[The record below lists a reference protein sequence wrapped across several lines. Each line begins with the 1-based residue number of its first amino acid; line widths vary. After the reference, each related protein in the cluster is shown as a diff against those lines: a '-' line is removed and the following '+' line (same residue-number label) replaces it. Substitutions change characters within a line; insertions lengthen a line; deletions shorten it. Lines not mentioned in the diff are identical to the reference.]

1 MDLGLRNKRALVL
14 GAGSGLG
21 KAVALA
27 LACEGATVVAAG
39 RTPEKLEATCA
50 EIKAAGGKAYALAC
64 DLRNIDAIPAV
75 AEAAKKL
82 LGGNIEILFNNGG
95 GPAPTPAQGQ
105 PMQAWHNQFD
115 NLVASVIAMTDAVLP
130 EMKAAGWGRIITNAS
145 SGVVV
150 PIANLAMSNALRS
163 ALVGWSKTLANE
175 VAAQGI
181 TVNMVLPGRI
191 NTDRL
196 QFLDEAR
203 AKRENITG
211 QEVTEKMKAAIPA
224 KRYGNPNEYGDV
236 VAFLASTRASYITG
250 SMIRVDGGAIASV

>member
-1 MDLGLRNKRALVL
+1 MDLGLRNKRTLVL

-21 KAVALA
+21 KAVALS
-27 LACEGATVVAAG
+27 LAAEGACVVVAG
-39 RTPEKLEATCA
+39 RTPEKIEATVA
-50 EIKAAGGKAYALAC
+50 EIKAAGGNARALVC
-64 DLRNIDAIPAV
+64 DLRDLSAIPAV
-75 AEAAKKL
+75 AEQAKTL
-82 LGGNIEILFNNGG
+82 LGGSIEILFNNGG

-105 PMQAWHNQFD
+105 PMQAWHEQFD

-130 EMKAAGWGRIITNAS
+130 DMKAAGWGRIITNAS
-145 SGVVV
+145 SGVIV
-150 PIANLAMSNALRS
+150 PIPNLAMSNALRS

-203 AKRENITG
+203 AKRENSSA
-211 QEVTEKMKAAIPA
+211 QEVSDKMKAAIPA

-236 VAFLASTRASYITG
+236 VAFIASIRASYITG
-250 SMIRVDGGAIASV
+250 SMIRVDGGAIGCV

>member
-1 MDLGLRNKRALVL
+1 MDLGLKNKRALVL

-21 KAVALA
+21 KAVALS
-27 LACEGATVVAAG
+27 LAAEGAHVVVAG
-39 RTPEKLEATCA
+39 RTLERIDATVT
-50 EIKAAGGKAYALAC
+50 EINAAGGKAEALQC
-64 DLRNIDAIPAV
+64 DLKNLESIPTT
-75 AEAAKKL
+75 AEAAKKI
-82 LGGNIEILFNNGG
+82 LGGSIEILFNNGG

-105 PMQAWHNQFD
+105 PLKAWHEQFD

-130 EMKAAGWGRIITNAS
+130 DMKSSGWGRIITNAS
-145 SGVVV
+145 SGVIV
-150 PIANLAMSNALRS
+150 PIPNLAMSNSLRS

-203 AKRENITG
+203 AKRENSTA
-211 QEVTEKMKAAIPA
+211 QEVSEKMKAAIPA
-224 KRYGNPNEYGDV
+224 KRYGNPHEYGDV
-236 VAFLASTRASYITG
+236 VAFLASMRASYITG

>member
-1 MDLGLRNKRALVL
+1 MDLGLKTKRALVL

-21 KAVALA
+21 KAVAISLA
-27 LACEGATVVAAG
+27 AEGANVVVAG
-39 RTPEKLEATCA
+39 RTQEKIEATCA
-50 EIKAAGGKAYALAC
+50 EIQDKGGNAFALVC
-64 DLRNIDAIPAV
+64 DLRNLDSIPGV
-75 AEAAKKL
+75 AQAAKKL
-82 LGGNIEILFNNGG
+82 LGGSIEILFNNGG

-105 PMQAWHNQFD
+105 PLQAWHEQFD

-130 EMKAAGWGRIITNAS
+130 DMKAAGWGRVITNAS

-150 PIANLAMSNALRS
+150 PIPNLAMSNSLRS
-163 ALVGWSKTLANE
+163 ALVGWSKTLASE

-203 AKRENITG
+203 AKRENTTA
-211 QEVTEKMKAAIPA
+211 QEVSEKMKSAIPA

>member
-1 MDLGLRNKRALVL
+1 MDLGLRDKRALVL

-21 KAVALA
+21 KAVAHCLA
-27 LACEGATVVAAG
+27 AEGAHVVVAG
-39 RTPEKLEATCA
+39 RTSEKNASTVT
-50 EIKAAGGKAYALAC
+50 EIKAAGGNAKALLCDLKNIATIPALAQQ
-64 DLRNIDAIPAV
+64 
-75 AEAAKKL
+75 AKEL
-82 LGGNIEILFNNGG
+82 LGGSIEILFNNGG

-105 PMQAWHNQFD
+105 PMQAWHEQFD
-115 NLVASVIAMTDAVLP
+115 NLVASIIAMTDAVLSD
-130 EMKAAGWGRIITNAS
+130 MKAAGWGRIITNAS
-145 SGVVV
+145 SGVIV
-150 PIANLAMSNALRS
+150 PIPNLAMSNALRS

-196 QFLDEAR
+196 RFLDEAR
-203 AKRENITG
+203 AQRENTTAR
-211 QEVTEKMKAAIPA
+211 EVSEKMKAAIPV
-224 KRYGNPNEYGDV
+224 KRYGNPQEYGDV

>member
-1 MDLGLRNKRALVL
+1 MDLGLKTKRALVL

-21 KAVALA
+21 KAVAISLA
-27 LACEGATVVAAG
+27 AEGANVVVAG
-39 RTPEKLEATCA
+39 RTQEKIEATCA
-50 EIKAAGGKAYALAC
+50 EIQVKGGNAFALVC
-64 DLRNIDAIPAV
+64 DLRNLDSIPGV
-75 AEAAKKL
+75 AQAAKKL
-82 LGGNIEILFNNGG
+82 LGGSIEILFNNGG

-105 PMQAWHNQFD
+105 PLQAWHEQFD

-130 EMKAAGWGRIITNAS
+130 DMKAAGWGRVITNAS

-150 PIANLAMSNALRS
+150 PIPNLAMSNSLRS
-163 ALVGWSKTLANE
+163 ALVGWSKTLASE
-175 VAAQGI
+175 VAAQGV

-203 AKRENITG
+203 AKRENTTA
-211 QEVTEKMKAAIPA
+211 QEVSEKMKSAIPA

>member
-1 MDLGLRNKRALVL
+1 MDLGLTARRALVL

-21 KAVALA
+21 RAVALS
-27 LACEGATVVAAG
+27 LAAEGAQVVAAG
-39 RTPEKLEATCA
+39 RTPGKIEATVA
-50 EIKAAGGKAYALAC
+50 EIKATGGRAFALVC
-64 DLRNIDAIPAV
+64 DLRNLSAIPSI
-75 AEAAKKL
+75 AEEAKKL
-82 LGGNIEILFNNGG
+82 LGGGIELVFNNGG

-105 PMQAWHNQFD
+105 PMQAWHEQFD
-115 NLVASVIAMTDAVLP
+115 NLVASVIAMTDSVLP
-130 EMKAAGWGRIITNAS
+130 DMKAAGWGRIITNAS
-145 SGVVV
+145 SGVIV
-150 PIANLAMSNALRS
+150 PIPNLAMSNSLRS

-203 AKRENITG
+203 AKRENSTA
-211 QEVTEKMKAAIPA
+211 QEVSEKMKSAIPA

-250 SMIRVDGGAIASV
+250 SMIRVDGGAIASI